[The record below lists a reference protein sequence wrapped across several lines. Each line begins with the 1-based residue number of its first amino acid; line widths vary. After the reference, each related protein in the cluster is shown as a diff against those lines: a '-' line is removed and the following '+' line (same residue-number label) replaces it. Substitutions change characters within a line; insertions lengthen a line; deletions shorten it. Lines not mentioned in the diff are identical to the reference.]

1 MKKISRGF
9 YFDLISCGSC
19 CCTFDLCCFI
29 ERRVV
34 DQQCCPHRGE
44 LKRQKRLY
52 GYAKR
57 GIKKKLIINGGTYG
71 ENFFVRWTKRLMY
84 VLCLDIRVV
93 ALPKLY
99 TYEGTQEI
107 LNPYNSNC
115 IKQSNRK
122 TRENAR

>member
-1 MKKISRGF
+1 MGK
-9 YFDLISCGSC
+9 
-19 CCTFDLCCFI
+19 TF
-29 ERRVV
+29 
-34 DQQCCPHRGE
+34 
-44 LKRQKRLY
+44 LY
-52 GYAKR
+52 GGR
-57 GIKKKLIINGGTYG
+57 
-71 ENFFVRWTKRLMY
+71 TKRLMY